1 MHKFSRRQTVASI
14 LAAGASAAVPS
25 TLAARDD
32 GSTVHVSFLPV
43 SYTHLDVYKRQA
55 LSAVSRPV
63 IRVIIVPTTIPMNIM
78 NIMWIMT
85 NAGECVLPQIECYL
99 IDFILYSRRLA

>member
-1 MHKFSRRQTVASI
+1 VPNLGS
-14 LAAGASAAVPS
+14 AAGSDLQIETAAIRIH
-25 TLAARDD
+25 ARR
-32 GSTVHVSFLPV
+32 L
-43 SYTHLDVYKRQA
+43 RRRAA